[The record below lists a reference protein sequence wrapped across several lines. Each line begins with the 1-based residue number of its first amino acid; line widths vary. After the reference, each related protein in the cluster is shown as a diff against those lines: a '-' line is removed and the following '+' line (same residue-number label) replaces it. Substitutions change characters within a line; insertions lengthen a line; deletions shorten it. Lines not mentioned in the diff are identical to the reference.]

1 MTVALADGQCNQ
13 CHTFNGQP
21 YRLSAAIGLMESLK
35 A

>member
-1 MTVALADGQCNQ
+1 MTVALAE

-21 YRLSAAIGLMESLK
+21 YRLSAAIGLMESLQ